1 MDTQSVRKTYKYRLY
16 PTLKQVQAL
25 DTVLWRCRTLYNVA
39 LEERKT
45 AWARCSVSLNYHDQ
59 AIELPDL
66 KQACPEYTEVHSQV
80 LQDVLRR
87 LERTYQAFY
96 HRIREGEQPGH
107 PRYKGRNRYRS
118 FTYPQYGNG
127 AVLDAGMLSLS
138 KIGRIH
144 IKLHR
149 PMEGTPKTVTISRE
163 ADGWYACLSCAEV
176 PVTPLPLTGQETG
189 IDLGIASFATRADGE
204 LIHNPRHYR
213 KGQRYLRFCQRR
225 VDRRKPGSKR
235 RRKAVILLAKA
246 HQHIANQRHDFHHKE
261 ALKLVEQYDVIYHE
275 DLQVKNLARR
285 PAPKP
290 DGNGGYEQN
299 GARAKAGLNTSIQD
313 AGWSSFLTILAFKA
327 ASAGKRVEAVP
338 PAYTSQDCSNVL
350 ADGTIC
356 GARIAKS
363 LSIRTHV
370 CPQCGF
376 ILERDE
382 NAARNILRL
391 GHAQLYEQAVASGAG

>member
-16 PTLKQVQAL
+16 PTPTQEVAL

-45 AWARCSVSLNYHDQ
+45 AWERCGVSLNYHDQ
-59 AIELPDL
+59 ANELPDL

-87 LERTYQAFY
+87 LERTYQDFF
-96 HRIREGEQPGH
+96 RRMREGEKPGH
-107 PRYKGRNRYRS
+107 PRYKGHNRFRS

-127 AVLDAGMLSLS
+127 AVLDGGVLSLS
-138 KIGRIH
+138 KIGRMR

-149 PMEGTPKTVTISRE
+149 PIEGTPKSVTISRE
-163 ADGWYACLSCAEV
+163 ADGWYAGVSCAEV
-176 PVTPLPLTGQETG
+176 PAKPLPLTGQETG
-189 IDLGIASFATRADGE
+189 IDLGLESFVTRADGE
-204 LIHNPRHYR
+204 HIHNPRHYR

-246 HQHIANQRHDFHHKE
+246 HQHIANQRRDFHHQE
-261 ALKLVEQYDVIYHE
+261 ALKLVREYDTIYVE
-275 DLQVKNLARR
+275 GLQVKNMARR

-290 DGNGGYEQN
+290 DENGGYQHN
-299 GARAKAGLNTSIQD
+299 GAHAKGGLNTSIQD
-313 AGWSSFLTILAFKA
+313 AGWSQFLTILTFKA

-338 PAYTSQDCSNVL
+338 PAYTTQDCSNRL
-350 ADGTIC
+350 PDGTVC
-356 GARIAKS
+356 RERVVKS

-370 CPQCGF
+370 CPKCGY
-376 ILERDE
+376 ILDRDE

-391 GHAQLYEQAVASGAG
+391 GQEQCYG